1 MSIRYIDIA
10 ANIIYF
16 SNIDNDVGTDR
27 YTPVVYR
34 IYRSSSRIF
43 TIGLHVPIRSTNDHK
58 DRENDLK
65 IKKIVSFAKNNSRK

>member
-1 MSIRYIDIA
+1 MRYIDVA
-10 ANIIYF
+10 ANIVFF

-43 TIGLHVPIRSTNDHK
+43 TIGLHVPMRSTNDRK

-65 IKKIVSFAKNNSRK
+65 IKKIRSFTKNNSRR